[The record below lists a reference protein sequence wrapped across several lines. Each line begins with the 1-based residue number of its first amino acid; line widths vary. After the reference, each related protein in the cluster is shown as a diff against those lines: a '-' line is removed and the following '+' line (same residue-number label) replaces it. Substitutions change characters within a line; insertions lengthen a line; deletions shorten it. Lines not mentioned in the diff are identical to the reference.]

1 MSCWQILKY
10 LAEKF
15 NETDIFS
22 EDILSFF
29 SKTQIDL
36 NFMPNCHK
44 GDSSKKGPS
53 SSLKRQFV
61 GVNQGGALVFSKD
74 FCNMCSH
81 KKVAA
86 PSVNNAH

>member
-1 MSCWQILKY
+1 M
-10 LAEKF
+10 
-15 NETDIFS
+15 T
-22 EDILSFF
+22 
-29 SKTQIDL
+29 
-36 NFMPNCHK
+36 NCHK

-53 SSLKRQFV
+53 SGLKRQFA
-61 GVNQGGALVFSKD
+61 GVNQGGVLVFSKD